1 MIVVLVSV
9 WTQTGSQLL
18 IAGIITGN
26 CDLSTLMLVSLD
38 LTRHTINI
46 QDLEWWLQNLIPDLQ
61 QNTNEQE

>member
-38 LTRHTINI
+38 LTRHTINM

>member
-26 CDLSTLMLVSLD
+26 CDLSTLMLMSLD
-38 LTRHTINI
+38 LTRHTINM